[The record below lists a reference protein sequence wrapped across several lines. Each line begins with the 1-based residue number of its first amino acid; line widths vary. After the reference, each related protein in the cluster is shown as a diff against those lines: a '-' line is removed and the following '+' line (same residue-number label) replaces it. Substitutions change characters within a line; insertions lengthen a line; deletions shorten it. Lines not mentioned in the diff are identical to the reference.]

1 MFVLLC
7 LFIAVPSLQ
16 TFNNT
21 NRYLQ
26 LQHDLPMLNFSALG
40 NIRNLSTD
48 IVCLSVYFD

>member
-7 LFIAVPSLQ
+7 LFIAVPPLQ

-26 LQHDLPMLNFSALG
+26 LQESLPLLNFSILG
-40 NIRNLSTD
+40 DIRNLSMD
-48 IVCLSVYFD
+48 SVC